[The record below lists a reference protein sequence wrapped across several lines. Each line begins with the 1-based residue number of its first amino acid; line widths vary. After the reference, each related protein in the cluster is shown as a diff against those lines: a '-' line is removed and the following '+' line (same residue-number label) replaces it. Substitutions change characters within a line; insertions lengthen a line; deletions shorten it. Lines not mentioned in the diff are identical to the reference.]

1 MKKRIEQLSVD
12 RLQLQQE
19 VEEYISDYAK
29 LLPEDKIAYNAV
41 YNYLEVELKFL
52 GSATIWSSDEITE
65 LKLKP
70 TCSGNYP
77 TTVEE
82 FVLMNEEKESRKK
95 VLSQVYIAFKYII
108 EKE

>member
-19 VEEYISDYAK
+19 VEEYIRDYAK
-29 LLPEDKIAYNAV
+29 LLPEDKLTYNAT
-41 YNYLEVELKFL
+41 YNYVEVELKFL
-52 GSATIWSSDEITE
+52 GSDTIWSSDEITE